1 MGISQTLGLLFEIN
15 ADPSHAIS
23 ALQLL
28 EEEIGQKLASSFG
41 VSTEKLK
48 QWGEASLAAFEDVTK
63 LGEGLSEIGGL
74 LFEAAEH
81 AAHYAE
87 EVGHVAEKT
96 GATAEQISTLNYAA
110 HMANASIEGGSGAL
124 DRMSKALTGVPESSE
139 VVSRALGFLAKNLG
153 DVQKGAG
160 QEVVLALND
169 LGISENDVRIHT
181 GNLSALLP
189 TLIERL
195 ARVED
200 RTRRASDASAL
211 FGRGG
216 RDLIPVLDQFAGGF
230 KAVEEH
236 ARKMGVLIGEDDVRA
251 ADQFLAEQ
259 RALTAEMQGFA
270 LTLGK
275 DVMPYAMRL
284 LAWLHDAKTELEVV
298 RLRALGVSEAMMA
311 LATSGI
317 SLIWAH
323 KNLKEATQ
331 LETKALQKE
340 TNWLVELQKQMHAAA
355 VAAIPQIE
363 NTQAA
368 AQASDAEN
376 HANAQKITVYDGVA
390 MAQKAWNLELAR
402 RAELQRQAAAADK
415 AEFEMQAMLFPIQRQ
430 EIQNL
435 QILSPLVGEQTERTV
450 HLSEARR
457 MEIQIS
463 QDLQESYK
471 KEVEAVGRDLPA
483 ATQNLASG
491 LAGLIGGQR
500 AAAAVKAVWET
511 ARGVELL
518 AEGTWPPNPAALVAS
533 GLHFEAAAEFGKIA
547 GTSSHRGG
555 GAGGSGARGVGSR
568 ASGGYR
574 DSGSGGQPPPQ
585 TLAQGAQSDVGRG
598 VVIIRGEEAFEN
610 HVAAAVNAAV
620 ARGVNVTA
628 TSSQRGAPVGH

>member
-15 ADPSHAIS
+15 ADPTHAIT

-28 EEEIGQKLASSFG
+28 EEEIGQKLVASFG
-41 VSTEKLK
+41 ISTEKLK
-48 QWGEASLAAFEDVTK
+48 QWGEATVAAVEDIAE
-63 LGEGLSEIGGL
+63 LGKGLSEIGGF

-160 QEVVLALND
+160 QNVVLALND
-169 LGISENDVRIHT
+169 LGIHEDDVRIRT
-181 GNLSALLP
+181 GNMSALLP

-195 ARVED
+195 AQTED
-200 RTRRASDASAL
+200 RMRRASDASAL

-275 DVMPYAMRL
+275 DVMPWAMSL
-284 LAWLHDAKTELEVV
+284 LAWLHSAKTELEAV
-298 RLRALGVSEAMMA
+298 RVRALGVSEAMMG

-323 KNLKEATQ
+323 KNLQHATQ
-331 LETKALQKE
+331 LETKALQEE

-376 HANAQKITVYDGVA
+376 HANAEKITVYDGVA

-430 EIQNL
+430 GIQNL
-435 QILSPLVGEQTERTV
+435 QILSPLVSEQTEKKV
-450 HLSEARR
+450 HLNEARR

-471 KEVEAVGRDLPA
+471 KGVEAVGRDLPA
-483 ATQNLASG
+483 ATQNLAAG
-491 LAGLIGGQR
+491 LAQLIGGQR

-533 GLHFEAAAEFGKIA
+533 GLHFEAAGEFAKIA
-547 GTSSHRGG
+547 GTSSHHHGA
-555 GAGGSGARGVGSR
+555 GAGGSAR
-568 ASGGYR
+568 ASGYGSGRGYR
-574 DSGSGGQPPPQ
+574 GGSDVGQ
-585 TLAQGAQSDVGRG
+585 TLAQGAQSGRFDSSGG
-598 VVIIRGEEAFEN
+598 VIVVHGSTDLHQWVAGLVNGAVDRGFT
-610 HVAAAVNAAV
+610 
-620 ARGVNVTA
+620 VTA